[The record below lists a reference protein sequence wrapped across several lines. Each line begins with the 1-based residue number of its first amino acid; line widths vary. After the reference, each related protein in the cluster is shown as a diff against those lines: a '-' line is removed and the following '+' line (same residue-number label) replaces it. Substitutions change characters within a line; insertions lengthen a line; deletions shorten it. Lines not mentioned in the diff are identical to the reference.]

1 MNYEKIKKM
10 EKSNQGLKEKLRME
24 KDYKKREELGLKIK
38 INEFKIKL
46 ERMKK

>member
-1 MNYEKIKKM
+1 MNYERVKRM
-10 EKSNQGLKEKLRME
+10 EKSNQRFKEKVRTE

-46 ERMKK
+46 ERLKK